1 MMKDDTVIPN
11 DNNRS
16 SSDEIDINVQT
27 SLVASTNHILD
38 LTKANNAG
46 ESFIYSPP
54 FKTNFN
60 LTGKKG
66 SNQNFD

>member
-1 MMKDDTVIPN
+1 MKDGTVIPN

-16 SSDEIDINVQT
+16 SSDDIDINIET

-46 ESFIYSPP
+46 DSIIFSPP

>member
-1 MMKDDTVIPN
+1 MKDNTVIPN

-16 SSDEIDINVQT
+16 SSDDIDINIET
-27 SLVASTNHILD
+27 SLVASTNNILD